1 MEQEGLIE
9 NILRRKHLEEMMDR
23 PEKEHTLLEGMDN
36 EQIKRF
42 ALFLFEENQNKS
54 KQFDDNRNGKAI

>member
-1 MEQEGLIE
+1 MKQEELIE

-23 PEKEHTLLEGMDN
+23 LEKEHTLLEGMDN

-54 KQFDDNRNGKAI
+54 KQLDDNRNGKAI